1 MNTYLIYG
9 NDYGLIKRE
18 IDKIISGT
26 SDVVKYD
33 LLVSNVSDVIEE
45 ASCMSLFGDKKVVIG
60 ENALFLTGANTSVN
74 HDIDYLTSYVNA
86 ENHDNIVILTVVQD
100 KLDER
105 KKIVKLL
112 KKNITVI
119 HKETIDEKDLPKF
132 VIKEF
137 LNNGYKIDYKTAS
150 YFVDYVGKN
159 VDILLSEI
167 NKMIVYKDTDKEIFI
182 EDIINISSKGFN
194 DNVFDLSD
202 AIMKK
207 DFKKIF
213 SCYNDLMILKEE
225 PIKIIA
231 LLASQ
236 FTLVYQS
243 KLLSKEGFMSKDI
256 ASTLKVHPY
265 RVKLALETNYP
276 DFELK
281 DILKKLHNL
290 DYEIKTGKVDKI
302 VGLENF
308 LLHLWVE
315 VFIYL
320 W

>member
-18 IDKIISGT
+18 IDKITNGIT
-26 SDVVKYD
+26 DVVKYD
-33 LLVSNVSDVIEE
+33 LSASNVSDVIEE

-112 KKNITVI
+112 KKNVTVI

-159 VDILLSEI
+159 IDILLSEI
-167 NKMIVYKDTDKEIFI
+167 NKMIIYKDTNKEIFI
-182 EDIINISSKGFN
+182 EDILNISSKCFN

-308 LLHLWVE
+308 LLHL
-315 VFIYL
+315 
-320 W
+320 

>member
-18 IDKIISGT
+18 IDKITNGIT
-26 SDVVKYD
+26 DVVKYD

-112 KKNITVI
+112 KKNVTVI

-167 NKMIVYKDTDKEIFI
+167 NKMIIYKDTDKEIFI
-182 EDIINISSKGFN
+182 EDILNISSKGFN

-308 LLHLWVE
+308 LLHL
-315 VFIYL
+315 
-320 W
+320 

>member
-18 IDKIISGT
+18 IDKITNGT

-33 LLVSNVSDVIEE
+33 LLVSNVSEVIEE

-60 ENALFLTGANTSVN
+60 ENALFLTGTNTSVN

-276 DFELK
+276 NFELK

-308 LLHLWVE
+308 LLHL
-315 VFIYL
+315 
-320 W
+320 

>member
-18 IDKIISGT
+18 IDKITNGII
-26 SDVVKYD
+26 DVVKYD
-33 LLVSNVSDVIEE
+33 LSASNVSEVIEE

-60 ENALFLTGANTSVN
+60 ENALFLTGTNTSVN

-86 ENHDNIVILTVVQD
+86 ENHDNIEILTVVQD

-112 KKNITVI
+112 KKNVTII

-167 NKMIVYKDTDKEIFI
+167 NKMIIYKDTDKEIFI
-182 EDIINISSKGFN
+182 EDILNISSKGFN

-265 RVKLALETNYP
+265 RVKLALEANYP

-308 LLHLWVE
+308 LLHL
-315 VFIYL
+315 
-320 W
+320 

>member
-74 HDIDYLTSYVNA
+74 HEIDYLTSYVNA

>member
-18 IDKIISGT
+18 IDKITNGIT
-26 SDVVKYD
+26 DVVKYD

-60 ENALFLTGANTSVN
+60 ENALFLTGTNTSVN

-112 KKNITVI
+112 KKNVTVI

-182 EDIINISSKGFN
+182 EDILNISSKGFN

-213 SCYNDLMILKEE
+213 SCYNDLMFLKEE

-308 LLHLWVE
+308 LLHL
-315 VFIYL
+315 
-320 W
+320 

>member
-18 IDKIISGT
+18 IDKIISGIT
-26 SDVVKYD
+26 DVVKYD
-33 LLVSNVSDVIEE
+33 LLASNVSEVIEE

-112 KKNITVI
+112 KKNVTVI
-119 HKETIDEKDLPKF
+119 HKDMIDTKDLPKF
-132 VIKEF
+132 IMNEF
-137 LNNGYKIDYKTAS
+137 LGNGYKIDYKTAS

-167 NKMIVYKDTDKEIFI
+167 NKMIIYKDTDKEIFI
-182 EDIINISSKGFN
+182 EDILNISSKGFN

-290 DYEIKTGKVDKI
+290 DYEIKTGKVDKA
-302 VGLENF
+302 VSLENF
-308 LLHLWVE
+308 LLHL
-315 VFIYL
+315 
-320 W
+320 

>member
-18 IDKIISGT
+18 IDKIINGII
-26 SDVVKYD
+26 DVVKYD
-33 LLVSNVSDVIEE
+33 LSASNVSEVIEE

-60 ENALFLTGANTSVN
+60 ENALFLTGTNTSVN

-112 KKNITVI
+112 KKNVTII

-167 NKMIVYKDTDKEIFI
+167 NKMIIYKDTDKEIFI
-182 EDIINISSKGFN
+182 EDILNISSKGFN

-265 RVKLALETNYP
+265 RVKLALEANYP

-308 LLHLWVE
+308 LLHL
-315 VFIYL
+315 
-320 W
+320 

>member
-18 IDKIISGT
+18 IDKITNGII
-26 SDVVKYD
+26 DVVNYD
-33 LLVSNVSDVIEE
+33 LSASNVSEVIEE

-60 ENALFLTGANTSVN
+60 ENALFLTGTNTSVN

-112 KKNITVI
+112 KKNVTVI

-159 VDILLSEI
+159 IDILLSEI
-167 NKMIVYKDTDKEIFI
+167 NKMIIYKDTDKEIFI
-182 EDIINISSKGFN
+182 EDILNISSKGFN

-265 RVKLALETNYP
+265 RVKLALEANYP

-308 LLHLWVE
+308 LLHL
-315 VFIYL
+315 
-320 W
+320 

>member
-18 IDKIISGT
+18 IDKITNGII
-26 SDVVKYD
+26 DVVKYD
-33 LLVSNVSDVIEE
+33 LSASNVSEVIEE

-60 ENALFLTGANTSVN
+60 ENALFLTGTNTSVN

-86 ENHDNIVILTVVQD
+86 ESHDNIVILTVVQD

-112 KKNITVI
+112 KKNVTVI

-167 NKMIVYKDTDKEIFI
+167 NKMIIYKDTDKEIFI
-182 EDIINISSKGFN
+182 EDILNISSKGFN

-308 LLHLWVE
+308 LLHL
-315 VFIYL
+315 
-320 W
+320 

>member
-112 KKNITVI
+112 KKNVTII

-167 NKMIVYKDTDKEIFI
+167 NKMIIYKDTDKEILI
-182 EDIINISSKGFN
+182 EDILNISSKGFN

-276 DFELK
+276 DFELI

-308 LLHLWVE
+308 LLHL
-315 VFIYL
+315 
-320 W
+320 

>member
-1 MNTYLIYG
+1 MI

-18 IDKIISGT
+18 IDKITNGII
-26 SDVVKYD
+26 DVVKYD
-33 LLVSNVSDVIEE
+33 LSVSNVSDVIEE
-45 ASCMSLFGDKKVVIG
+45 ASCMSLFGDKKAVIG
-60 ENALFLTGANTSVN
+60 ENALFLTGTNTSVN

-86 ENHDNIVILTVVQD
+86 ESHDNIVILTVVQD

-112 KKNITVI
+112 KKNVTVI
-119 HKETIDEKDLPKF
+119 HKESIDEKDLPKF

-167 NKMIVYKDTDKEIFI
+167 NKMIIYKDTDKEIFI
-182 EDIINISSKGFN
+182 EDILNISSKGFN

-225 PIKIIA
+225 PIKIIGPIICNKIKM
-231 LLASQ
+231 
-236 FTLVYQS
+236 FFVN
-243 KLLSKEGFMSKDI
+243 FI
-256 ASTLKVHPY
+256 ATC
-265 RVKLALETNYP
+265 NIG
-276 DFELK
+276 D
-281 DILKKLHNL
+281 
-290 DYEIKTGKVDKI
+290 
-302 VGLENF
+302 
-308 LLHLWVE
+308 
-315 VFIYL
+315 
-320 W
+320 

>member
-18 IDKIISGT
+18 IDKIISGIT
-26 SDVVKYD
+26 DVVKYD
-33 LLVSNVSDVIEE
+33 LLVDNVSEVIEE

-112 KKNITVI
+112 KKNVTVI
-119 HKETIDEKDLPKF
+119 HKDMIDTKDLPKF
-132 VIKEF
+132 IMNEF
-137 LNNGYKIDYKTAS
+137 LGSGYKIDYKTAY

-167 NKMIVYKDTDKEIFI
+167 NKMIIYKDTDKEIFI
-182 EDIINISSKGFN
+182 EDILNISSKGFN

-290 DYEIKTGKVDKI
+290 DYEIKTGKVDKA

-308 LLHLWVE
+308 LLHL
-315 VFIYL
+315 
-320 W
+320 

>member
-182 EDIINISSKGFN
+182 EDILNISSKGFN

-308 LLHLWVE
+308 LLHL
-315 VFIYL
+315 
-320 W
+320 

>member
-112 KKNITVI
+112 KKNVTLI

-182 EDIINISSKGFN
+182 EDILNISSKGFN

-308 LLHLWVE
+308 LLHL
-315 VFIYL
+315 
-320 W
+320 

>member
-112 KKNITVI
+112 KKNVTVI

-182 EDIINISSKGFN
+182 EDILNISSKGFN

-308 LLHLWVE
+308 LLHL
-315 VFIYL
+315 
-320 W
+320 

>member
-18 IDKIISGT
+18 IDKIISGIT
-26 SDVVKYD
+26 DVVKYD

-112 KKNITVI
+112 KKNVTVI

-167 NKMIVYKDTDKEIFI
+167 NKMIIYKDTDKEIFI
-182 EDIINISSKGFN
+182 EDILNISSKGFN

-213 SCYNDLMILKEE
+213 YCYNDLMILKEE

-308 LLHLWVE
+308 LLHL
-315 VFIYL
+315 
-320 W
+320 

>member
-112 KKNITVI
+112 KKNVTVI

-167 NKMIVYKDTDKEIFI
+167 NKMIIYKDTDKEIFI

-308 LLHLWVE
+308 LLHL
-315 VFIYL
+315 
-320 W
+320 

>member
-18 IDKIISGT
+18 IDKITNGIT
-26 SDVVKYD
+26 DVVKYD
-33 LLVSNVSDVIEE
+33 LSASNVSDVIEE

-112 KKNITVI
+112 KKNVTVI

-159 VDILLSEI
+159 IDILLSEI
-167 NKMIVYKDTDKEIFI
+167 NKMIIYKDTNKEIFI
-182 EDIINISSKGFN
+182 EDILNISSKCFN

-302 VGLENF
+302 VGLESF
-308 LLHLWVE
+308 LLHL
-315 VFIYL
+315 
-320 W
+320 

>member
-60 ENALFLTGANTSVN
+60 ENALFLTGTNTSVN

-112 KKNITVI
+112 KKNVTVI

-150 YFVDYVGKN
+150 YFVNYVGKN

-167 NKMIVYKDTDKEIFI
+167 NKMIIYKDTDKEIFI
-182 EDIINISSKGFN
+182 EDILNISSKGFN

-308 LLHLWVE
+308 LLHL
-315 VFIYL
+315 
-320 W
+320 

>member
-18 IDKIISGT
+18 IDKITNGII
-26 SDVVKYD
+26 DVVNYD
-33 LLVSNVSDVIEE
+33 LSASNVSEVIEE

-60 ENALFLTGANTSVN
+60 ENALFLTGTNTSVN

-112 KKNITVI
+112 KKNVTVI
-119 HKETIDEKDLPKF
+119 HKESIDEKDLPKF

-167 NKMIVYKDTDKEIFI
+167 NKMIIYKDTDKEIFI
-182 EDIINISSKGFN
+182 EDILNISSKGFN

-265 RVKLALETNYP
+265 RVKLALEANYP

-308 LLHLWVE
+308 LLHL
-315 VFIYL
+315 
-320 W
+320 

>member
-1 MNTYLIYG
+1 
-9 NDYGLIKRE
+9 
-18 IDKIISGT
+18 
-26 SDVVKYD
+26 
-33 LLVSNVSDVIEE
+33 
-45 ASCMSLFGDKKVVIG
+45 
-60 ENALFLTGANTSVN
+60 
-74 HDIDYLTSYVNA
+74 
-86 ENHDNIVILTVVQD
+86 
-100 KLDER
+100 
-105 KKIVKLL
+105 
-112 KKNITVI
+112 
-119 HKETIDEKDLPKF
+119 
-132 VIKEF
+132 
-137 LNNGYKIDYKTAS
+137 
-150 YFVDYVGKN
+150 
-159 VDILLSEI
+159 
-167 NKMIVYKDTDKEIFI
+167 
-182 EDIINISSKGFN
+182 
-194 DNVFDLSD
+194 
-202 AIMKK
+202 MKK

-256 ASTLKVHPY
+256 ANTLKVHPY

-308 LLHLWVE
+308 LLHL
-315 VFIYL
+315 
-320 W
+320 

>member
-60 ENALFLTGANTSVN
+60 ENALFLTGTNTSVN

-112 KKNITVI
+112 KKNVTVI

-167 NKMIVYKDTDKEIFI
+167 NKMIIYKDTDKEIFI
-182 EDIINISSKGFN
+182 EDILNISSKGFN

-308 LLHLWVE
+308 LLHL
-315 VFIYL
+315 
-320 W
+320 

>member
-18 IDKIISGT
+18 IDKITNGII
-26 SDVVKYD
+26 DVVNYD
-33 LLVSNVSDVIEE
+33 LSASNVSEVIEE

-60 ENALFLTGANTSVN
+60 ENALFLTGTNTSVN

-112 KKNITVI
+112 KKNVTVI

-167 NKMIVYKDTDKEIFI
+167 NKMIIYKDTDKEIFI
-182 EDIINISSKGFN
+182 EDILNISSKGFN

-308 LLHLWVE
+308 LLHL
-315 VFIYL
+315 
-320 W
+320 

>member
-18 IDKIISGT
+18 IDKIANGIT
-26 SDVVKYD
+26 DVVKYD

-60 ENALFLTGANTSVN
+60 ENALFLTGTNTSVN

-112 KKNITVI
+112 KKNVTVI

-167 NKMIVYKDTDKEIFI
+167 NKMIIYKDTDKKIFI
-182 EDIINISSKGFN
+182 EDILNISSKGFN

-308 LLHLWVE
+308 LLHL
-315 VFIYL
+315 
-320 W
+320 

>member
-45 ASCMSLFGDKKVVIG
+45 ASCMSLFDDKKVVIG

-112 KKNITVI
+112 KKNVTVI

-167 NKMIVYKDTDKEIFI
+167 NKMIIYKDTDKEIFI

-207 DFKKIF
+207 D
-213 SCYNDLMILKEE
+213 L
-225 PIKIIA
+225 
-231 LLASQ
+231 
-236 FTLVYQS
+236 
-243 KLLSKEGFMSKDI
+243 
-256 ASTLKVHPY
+256 
-265 RVKLALETNYP
+265 
-276 DFELK
+276 
-281 DILKKLHNL
+281 
-290 DYEIKTGKVDKI
+290 
-302 VGLENF
+302 F
-308 LLHLWVE
+308 L
-315 VFIYL
+315 FIYFKI
-320 W
+320 